1 MSDEE
6 LQLIPIE
13 ELRRLVRLGPMVDS
27 LRHEGLFKP
36 ALSQPEQGE
45 PAEAAYAIRT
55 YVNAAKLAVESL
67 AQQILLSEPMSGADF
82 ARDTARAWYGIAE

>member
-13 ELRRLVRLGPMVDS
+13 ELRRLGRMVDG
-27 LRHEGLFKP
+27 LRSEGVLRPLKP
-36 ALSQPEQGE
+36 GQD
-45 PAEAAYAIRT
+45 EAAEMGQEIRT
-55 YVNAAKLAVESL
+55 HVRAAKAAIESL
-67 AQQILLSEPMSGADF
+67 AQHILLSEPMSGADF